1 MKLVLL
7 NLKFSPNLGDGIIAE
22 CMEGV
27 LQSSHPGISIVTC
40 DIAGR
45 NDYGHGINRSR
56 ALLLALLER
65 LPSSL
70 RRLLVASCL
79 KPVVQFRLQR
89 HYRRSM
95 HGADVAL
102 LGGGQIIADSDLNFP
117 LKIAAVAGVASDLN
131 IPLGIFAAGVGTSCS
146 PAGMKLFHSALS
158 SKVFAAW
165 LRDERSLHRWNEV
178 FAPPSG
184 SVVNDPGLLASMIW
198 PSTSEARAG
207 RATIGIGVTNPS
219 TLNLHADRPGLDHSR
234 WRQLLATLSEE
245 LVQRGYRVQ
254 LFTNGARDDLSFAET
269 VYGSVGAELRA
280 RDEVLAAPSL
290 HRPSELA
297 YLIAGFDGVVAHRLH
312 ACIAAYSYGVPHVGL
327 GWDHKLDSFFGSV
340 GRQAYMLADI
350 DPQPHEIADL
360 LERSLAEGI
369 NGEERRKAIDD
380 TKRQIEDLGS
390 RLTALVRP
398 DLVANPVQPGYHRSG
413 SPA

>member
-27 LQSSHPGISIVTC
+27 LQASHPGISIVTC

-45 NDYGHGINRSR
+45 TDYGQGINRSR
-56 ALLLALLER
+56 AFLLALLER
-65 LPSSL
+65 LPAGL
-70 RRLLVASCL
+70 RRTIVASCL
-79 KPVVQFRLQR
+79 KPVVQLRLQR

-95 HGADVAL
+95 NGADVAL

-117 LKIAAVAGVASDLN
+117 LKIAAVAGVASDLD
-131 IPLGIFAAGVGTSCS
+131 IPLGIFAAGVGTQCS
-146 PAGMKLFHSALS
+146 PAGMKLFQGALS

-165 LRDERSLHRWNEV
+165 RRDKRSLQRWNDV

-184 SVVNDPGLLASMIW
+184 TVVNDPGLLASVIW
-198 PSTSEARAG
+198 PSGGLVQNG
-207 RATIGIGVTNPS
+207 RATIGVGVTNPS
-219 TLNLHADRPGLDHSR
+219 TLNLHADRPGLDHAR
-234 WRQLLATLSEE
+234 WRQLLASLSEE
-245 LVQRGYRVQ
+245 LVQRGYKVQ

-269 VYGSVGAELRA
+269 VYGSVCAKLRA
-280 RDEVLAAPSL
+280 ADEVLAAPVL

-297 YLIAGFDGVVAHRLH
+297 HLIASLDGLIAHRLH

-327 GWDHKLDSFFGSV
+327 GWDHKLESFFGSV
-340 GRQAYMLADI
+340 GRQAYMLADTEPKI
-350 DPQPHEIADL
+350 GDMVDL
-360 LERSLAEGI
+360 LERGLAEGI
-369 NGEERRKAIDD
+369 SRAERLKTIDA
-380 TKRQIEDLGS
+380 TRLQIEDLGS
-390 RLTALVRP
+390 RLTAFVRS
-398 DLVANPVQPGYHRSG
+398 DLAANPAQPGYHRSG

>member
-27 LQSSHPGISIVTC
+27 LQASHPGISITTC

-45 NDYGHGINRSR
+45 TDYGQGINRSR
-56 ALLLALLER
+56 AFLLALLER
-65 LPSSL
+65 LPDGL
-70 RRLLVASCL
+70 RRTLVASCL
-79 KPVVQFRLQR
+79 KPVVQLRLQH

-95 HGADVAL
+95 SGADVAL

-117 LKIAAVAGVASDLN
+117 LKIAAVAGVASDLD
-131 IPLGIFAAGVGTSCS
+131 IPLGIFAAGVGTTCS
-146 PAGMKLFHSALS
+146 PAGMKLFQSALS

-165 LRDERSLHRWNEV
+165 LRDERSLQRWNDV

-184 SVVNDPGLLASMIW
+184 TIVNDPGLLASVTW
-198 PSTSEARAG
+198 PCAG
-207 RATIGIGVTNPS
+207 PDKGGRPTIGLGITNPS
-219 TLNLHADRPGLDHSR
+219 TLNMHADRPGLDHAR
-234 WRQLLATLSEE
+234 WRQLLASLSQE

-269 VYGSVGAELRA
+269 VYGCVAEELRA
-280 RDEVLAAPSL
+280 ADEVLAAPML
-290 HRPSELA
+290 RRPSELA
-297 YLIAGFDGVVAHRLH
+297 HLIAGLNGIVAHRLH

-327 GWDHKLDSFFGSV
+327 GWDHKLESFFESV
-340 GRQAYMLADI
+340 GRRPYMIADTLPKVA
-350 DPQPHEIADL
+350 DIADL
-360 LERSLAEGI
+360 LERSLVEGI
-369 NGEERRKAIDD
+369 SADERLKAIES
-380 TKRQIEDLGS
+380 TRLQIDDLGS
-390 RLTALVRP
+390 RLTVFVRSGRSTSP
-398 DLVANPVQPGYHRSG
+398 SQPGYHRSG